1 MRHLLQAIFPPP
13 RADVWHVPPF
23 VGKLLLVGV
32 AMERCTC
39 AAFNRGTN
47 VFVRN
52 GCTGSIGAGL
62 LLLP

>member
-1 MRHLLQAIFPPP
+1 MRHVLQAIFPST

-32 AMERCTC
+32 AMERGTC
-39 AAFNRGTN
+39 AAFNRGAN

-52 GCTGSIGAGL
+52 GRTGSIVASL
-62 LLLP
+62 LLFP